1 MLGWECGKK
10 NNLKKQELSGDTKR
24 GVAGMAKQ
32 DNRQCQDHGNLNT
45 VN

>member
-10 NNLKKQELSGDTKR
+10 NNQKIGAFWGYRR